1 LKTARERAF
10 ATIAMPAISAG
21 IFGFPK
27 DRCAHIMVEE
37 IAGFAHS
44 HTGIER
50 VDIYL
55 MDSQIVDFFSRE
67 IEQMDKGA

>member
-1 LKTARERAF
+1 MGRGRRGSQAPLRREKHPKLAEKMAF

-37 IAGFAHS
+37 IAAKTKRS
-44 HTGIER
+44 TGIGTI
-50 VDIYL
+50 DIYL
-55 MDSQIVDFFSRE
+55 MDD
-67 IEQMDKGA
+67 